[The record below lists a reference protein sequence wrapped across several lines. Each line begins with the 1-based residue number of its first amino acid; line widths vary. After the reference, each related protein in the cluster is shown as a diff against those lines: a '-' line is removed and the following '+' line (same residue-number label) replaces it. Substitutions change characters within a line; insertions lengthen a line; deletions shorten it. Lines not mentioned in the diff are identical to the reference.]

1 VRLDKY
7 LVEQGYF
14 ESRNRALDAIKR
26 GKVFV
31 DGRVAKASFKCNEDS
46 QIDIDQEKFYVSRA
60 SKKLELF
67 LEEYSNSIG
76 IGGFSPEQDEDKAV
90 VSQKNNLVLKGKIAL
105 DIGSSTGGFVQ
116 ILLEN
121 DVASVTAVDVGSNQL
136 HYSLRDNPKVHVFEN
151 MDIRDFNSIE
161 PFDIVTCDVSFISI
175 LQIMDDIDRLSHSDM
190 ILLFKPQFEV
200 GRNVKR
206 DSRGVVVDQEAIAKA
221 KERFEIKSRDLG
233 WELCYE
239 TTSKLAGKSGNIE
252 YIYHFIKSCS

>member
-1 VRLDKY
+1 MRVDKY

-31 DGRVAKASFKCNEDS
+31 DGKVAKPSTKCDENS
-46 QIDIDQEKFYVSRA
+46 QIDIDSEKFYVSRA
-60 SKKLELF
+60 AKKLELF
-67 LEEYSNSIG
+67 LAEYPI
-76 IGGFSPEQDEDKAV
+76 E
-90 VSQKNNLVLKGKIAL
+90 LKDRRAL

-121 DVASVTAVDVGSNQL
+121 EVNSVTAVDVGSNQL
-136 HYSLRDNPKVHVFEN
+136 HHSLKENPKVDIYEET
-151 MDIRDFNSIE
+151 DIREFQTDK

-175 LQIMDDIDRLSHSDM
+175 LQIIDDIDRLSGSDM

-206 DSRGVVVDQEAIAKA
+206 DSRGVVVDEKAIALT
-221 KERFEIKSRDLG
+221 KEKFETKTSDLG
-233 WELCYE
+233 WELCYS
-239 TTSKLAGKSGNIE
+239 TPSQLAGKSGNIE
-252 YIYHFIKSCS
+252 YVYHFRKL